1 MKIIFFGTPDFAAF
15 ILSKLIKQK
24 KEILAAVT
32 LPDRKKEEAKKSS
45 LLRLKKLVKN
55 IISKFL
61 KH

>member
-15 ILSKLIKQK
+15 ILSKLIEQK

-32 LPDRKKEEAKKSS
+32 LPDRKKGRGKKSY
-45 LLRLKKLVKN
+45 LPRLKKLVKN